1 MAESNGTAW
10 VVVQGAANGFAQDV
24 IVGTHRLSAD
34 EPTSYGGTDTGP
46 NPYDF
51 LLVALG
57 SCTSMT
63 LGFYARREKLPLES
77 VTVRDVKTKESQEV
91 KVQAI
96 VAALGFTADIAP
108 LEAWGLETAERHIK
122 VDSTMATNLPRVFA
136 AGDITEYPGKVRL
149 ISVGFGEAATAV
161 CNAATVIDPTATV
174 FPGHS
179 TEGAP
184 A

>member
-57 SCTSMT
+57 NKK
-63 LGFYARREKLPLES
+63 FYNATNPFDFMEMFSIEGKTNFFEKRVSDYQKSGISSRAAAAES
-77 VTVRDVKTKESQEV
+77 
-91 KVQAI
+91 
-96 VAALGFTADIAP
+96 G
-108 LEAWGLETAERHIK
+108 TAEK
-122 VDSTMATNLPRVFA
+122 SAFTFDEEF
-136 AGDITEYPGKVRL
+136 
-149 ISVGFGEAATAV
+149 
-161 CNAATVIDPTATV
+161 
-174 FPGHS
+174 
-179 TEGAP
+179 
-184 A
+184 

>member
-1 MAESNGTAW
+1 M
-10 VVVQGAANGFAQDV
+10 Q
-24 IVGTHRLSAD
+24 
-34 EPTSYGGTDTGP
+34 
-46 NPYDF
+46 
-51 LLVALG
+51 
-57 SCTSMT
+57 
-63 LGFYARREKLPLES
+63 
-77 VTVRDVKTKESQEV
+77 
-91 KVQAI
+91 
-96 VAALGFTADIAP
+96 
-108 LEAWGLETAERHIK
+108 ERHIV